1 MTSDVPGG
9 KPPGQVSPAV
19 AALRESLTLVLDESR
34 ALRVDVAAAE
44 KARRQAEAATRKTGH
59 INMALTG
66 VLAVLVALVLAIGW
80 QNNRLATDVADTNKI
95 MADCTTPGGACYEQG
110 RARTDSAVSAVV
122 RISVYVSQCGRLWPG
137 ESGPDYDRK
146 LEQCVAA
153 KLAQA
158 ARQTPAPAP
167 VPGPSSTPVSV
178 PSPGV
183 SP

>member
-9 KPPGQVSPAV
+9 KPLGQVSPAV

-44 KARRQAEAATRKTGH
+44 EARRQEERTTRRTGH
-59 INMALTG
+59 INMVLT
-66 VLAVLVALVLAIGW
+66 VVVAVLVALVLAIGW

-95 MADCTTPGGACYEQG
+95 MVDCTTPGGRCYEQG
-110 RARTDSAVSAVV
+110 RVRTDSAVSSVV
-122 RISVYVSQCGRLWPG
+122 RISVFVSQCGRLWPG

-158 ARQTPAPAP
+158 VQRTPAPTPAPAP
-167 VPGPSSTPVSV
+167 SRGATP
-178 PSPGV
+178 
-183 SP
+183 